1 MTRSAQDYASAGRQW
16 WLVIVL
22 LIASTLAAIDRQ
34 IIALLVDPIRASL
47 RITDTQISLILGAA
61 FGLANTLFT
70 LPAGYLA
77 DRISRRGLI
86 FAGGLVWSLMT
97 MACGGATSF
106 ILLFL
111 ARAGVGFG
119 ESVISPTATSML
131 RSALSPERRARGF
144 SVFSMS
150 FTGGSSLALIAG
162 GLLFGALTASGPHHL
177 PFLGPVLP
185 WQLTLIVI
193 GLAGFP
199 LSLLVLTVRE
209 PPKSAQPTASGPD
222 TNSESR
228 PAAARGYLAA
238 LSMIRDRWAL
248 YGPLLLFQLAML
260 MLSLSYA
267 AWLPA
272 MVGRL
277 WGLSYAQIG
286 LTLGLMMLCL
296 PPVGL
301 WVAGHLMD
309 SAAARHGLKGPVRV
323 GCVATALVAI
333 AASATPLAPTLP
345 AFWVLFG
352 ALMLVSGTVFPIVA
366 TVTASVTP
374 EGSMGK
380 ITAVQFFLTGLIAP
394 VLGPTIVARVSD
406 VFFSGPGALAHSM
419 STVCGIYSALSL
431 LGLAL
436 VLRSLN
442 GALNAPQTSARTVR
456 APSMSHSTPPVSSTS
471 PTHPPATPA
480 AQSARSSRE

>member
-1 MTRSAQDYASAGRQW
+1 MTPSARGHDVYDSARRQW

-22 LIASTLAAIDRQ
+22 LLVSTLAAIDRQ
-34 IIALLVDPIRASL
+34 VIALLVDPIRAYL
-47 RITDTQISLILGAA
+47 HITDTGISLILGAA
-61 FGLANTLFT
+61 FGLSNTLFT

-86 FAGGLVWSLMT
+86 LAGALVWSLMT
-97 MACGGATSF
+97 MACGVAASF
-106 ILLFL
+106 AQLFL
-111 ARAGVGFG
+111 ARAGLGFG
-119 ESVISPTATSML
+119 ESVISPSATSML

-162 GLLFGALTASGPHHL
+162 GLLIGVLTASGPYRMPL
-177 PFLGPVLP
+177 LGPVLP
-185 WQLTLIVI
+185 WQMMLILI

-199 LSLLVLTVRE
+199 VCLLVLTVAE
-209 PPKSAQPTASGPD
+209 PPRLSHPT
-222 TNSESR
+222 R
-228 PAAARGYLAA
+228 PAPPASSETRPVAGEGYLAA
-238 LSMIRDRWAL
+238 WSLIRNRWTL
-248 YGPLLLFQLAML
+248 YVPLLVFQLAML

-301 WVAGHLMD
+301 WIAGQLMD
-309 SAAARHGLKGPVRV
+309 SAAARHGVRGPVAV
-323 GCVATALVAI
+323 GCVATALVAV
-333 AASATPLAPTLP
+333 AASATPLAPSLP
-345 AFWVLFG
+345 VFWVMFG

-394 VLGPTIVARVSD
+394 VLGPTVVARVSD
-406 VFFSGPGALAHSM
+406 VFFDGRGALAHAM
-419 STVCGIYSALSL
+419 SAVCGLYSALSL
-431 LGLAL
+431 LGLVL
-436 VLRSLN
+436 VLRGLKLARPIA
-442 GALNAPQTSARTVR
+442 ALN
-456 APSMSHSTPPVSSTS
+456 SSD
-471 PTHPPATPA
+471 A
-480 AQSARSSRE
+480 